1 MTIPANRRRPGRCA
15 HCMVHAIWSKPTP
28 RHGPHRRRGVIAL
41 VRAAQPTTGVVMLTT
56 ADDSEAILAALRA
69 TDAASSTTDFHRLE
83 RDRLSARERE
93 VLPLLA
99 RGLTNP
105 QIAQHLT
112 ISTHT
117 VRSHVEHILTKL
129 DVNDRTHAAVRAIEL
144 GYVTLGSAIA
154 SHPG

>member
-1 MTIPANRRRPGRCA
+1 M
-15 HCMVHAIWSKPTP
+15 
-28 RHGPHRRRGVIAL
+28 
-41 VRAAQPTTGVVMLTT
+41 
-56 ADDSEAILAALRA
+56 
-69 TDAASSTTDFHRLE
+69 TDFPRLE

>member
-1 MTIPANRRRPGRCA
+1 MTTPINGRRPGCCA
-15 HCMVHAIWSKPTP
+15 HCMAHASWAKPTP

-41 VRAAQPTTGVVMLTT
+41 VRAARPTTGVLILTT
-56 ADDSEAILAALRA
+56 ADDSEAALAVLRA
-69 TDAASSTTDFHRLE
+69 DRATSTTDYPRLA

-105 QIAQHLT
+105 QIAKHLT
-112 ISTHT
+112 ISSHT

-129 DVNDRTHAAVRAIEL
+129 DANDRTHAAVRAIEL